1 MTKTKK
7 RMLTGDRPT
16 GPLHLGHYFG
26 SIVNRIKY
34 QDDYEPFIIIA
45 DLHTLTTKSSKDEIK
60 QLDTYING
68 LMLDYISCGLDPV
81 KCNFYIQS
89 KCQVVY
95 ELNLIFQMIT
105 TENRL
110 MGLPSVKEMAKNA
123 RIDESSMPLGLIG
136 YPVLQAAD
144 ILMAQA
150 AVVPIGKDNLSHIEI
165 TRYIARKCNQMY
177 GDVFQ
182 EPEAI
187 LSDVPSLIGIDGKG
201 KMSKSAQNAIF
212 LSDDPDTVSKK
223 VMRMYTDPNR
233 VSASTP
239 GTVEDNPLFI
249 YHDLFTTDKSL
260 VDEYKDRYRSGTVGD
275 VEVKRALIDS
285 IQSFLDPIRQKRK
298 QLESDM
304 GYIQGV
310 LEEGTRHAQEVS
322 ERTLA
327 TLKSAM
333 GMVY

>member
-1 MTKTKK
+1 
-7 RMLTGDRPT
+7 
-16 GPLHLGHYFG
+16 
-26 SIVNRIKY
+26 
-34 QDDYEPFIIIA
+34 
-45 DLHTLTTKSSKDEIK
+45 
-60 QLDTYING
+60 
-68 LMLDYISCGLDPV
+68 
-81 KCNFYIQS
+81 
-89 KCQVVY
+89 
-95 ELNLIFQMIT
+95 MIT

-177 GDVFQ
+177 GDVFH

-239 GTVEDNPLFI
+239 GTVEGNPLFI
-249 YHDLFTTDKSL
+249 YHDLFTTDTAL
-260 VDEYKDRYRSGTVGD
+260 VDAYKDRYRSGTVGD

-304 GYIQGV
+304 GYVQGV
-310 LEEGTRHAQEVS
+310 LQEGTRHAQDVS

-327 TLKSAM
+327 ALKSAM